1 MDQGRDVLLV
11 GSPTNLL
18 AYGKSYPDAERNAD
32 LFDVEVRDGVFCLAM
47 GTMKINETQTAI
59 ALVGGNCSVV
69 GLNKKGE
76 DVFWTVAGDNV
87 SALAFARIENED
99 NWEILM
105 GSEDYAI
112 RIFKGE
118 ELIYDIN
125 ESAKVTGLMA
135 TKLGRYAYALDN
147 GTLGLYNKTHRVWR
161 AKTKNKVITLTAGD
175 VNGDG
180 QPEIVVGW
188 SNGRF
193 EVRSES
199 KGEPLYK
206 KMVKEPISKVILDDL
221 RLDGTQQTIICTE
234 SGKVIGLAQTQE
246 SAPQEIE
253 ANPDREQELI
263 EELSLK
269 KQTLLNELN
278 SLVQQP
284 KRSKATPSVLPS
296 NTQVT
301 ISVEL
306 SSDTKEPEVRAI
318 CSSKAIIRGLV
329 LYSDSLFETGS
340 VFVHPDRPSQELR
353 YPIKNPKFI
362 EADIEATALVGASEA
377 SSQYLVVERK
387 LVLPKFCMFKQAQSG
402 AFPGPSVQFELREHP
417 SKLINWAER
426 RFLVEQNSLRAR
438 QDGNLE
444 LLFEGAGMSIGIR
457 WALNLCAI
465 HVNSME
471 VAGEL
476 VQDLA
481 TFFSVHDIE
490 SRADFPE
497 DIRSFLK
504 LLKEVE
510 DFSSARTQLT
520 VNMAEAVQNV
530 KALIVRAEDS
540 RIQRNF
546 SQFKKT
552 YSQLQ
557 LVNSE
562 LIGEFQKRQSN
573 HNELLSILKKV
584 NQCIQRAGNLRFG
597 QAKTR
602 VIAALRDAVKGK
614 NTALLTSVSPT

>member
-18 AYGKSYPDAERNAD
+18 AYGDLYPDAERNSD
-32 LFDVEVRDGVFCLAM
+32 LFDVEVRDGVFCMAL
-47 GTMKINETQTAI
+47 GNMKINEVPTSI

-87 SALAFARIENED
+87 SSLAFAHIESED
-99 NWEILM
+99 NSEILM

-112 RIFKGE
+112 RIFRGE

-125 ESAKVTGLMA
+125 ESAKVTALMA

-193 EVRSES
+193 EVRSEA

-253 ANPDREQELI
+253 ANPDRAQELV

-284 KRSKATPSVLPS
+284 KRTKAAPAVLPS
-296 NTQVT
+296 NTQVN
-301 ISVEL
+301 INLEL
-306 SSDTKEPEVRAI
+306 SEDNKETEVRAV
-318 CSSKAIIRGLV
+318 CSGKAVIRGFALF
-329 LYSDSLFETGS
+329 SDSVFETGS
-340 VFVHPDRPSQELR
+340 VFVHPDRASQELR
-353 YPIKNPKFI
+353 YTVRNTKYV
-362 EADIEATALVGASEA
+362 EADIEAVALVGASEA
-377 SSQYLVVERK
+377 SSQYLVIERK
-387 LVLPKFCMFKQAQSG
+387 LTLPKFCMFKHTNSG
-402 AFPGPSVQFELREHP
+402 SFPSPNVQFDLRDHP
-417 SKLINWAER
+417 SKILSWAER
-426 RFLVEQNSLRAR
+426 RFLVDANSLRLR
-438 QDGNLE
+438 PDGNLE
-444 LLFEGAGMSIGIR
+444 MVFEGAETCVGIR
-457 WALNLCAI
+457 CVMNRCAI

-481 TFFSVHDIE
+481 MFLGLHELE
-490 SRADFPE
+490 SRAEFPE
-497 DIRSFLK
+497 DIRNFLR

-530 KALIVRAEDS
+530 KSLIVRAEDS
-540 RIQRNF
+540 RILRNF

-584 NQCIQRAGNLRFG
+584 NQYIQRAGNLRFG

-602 VIAALRDAVKGK
+602 VIAALREAIKAK
-614 NTALLTSVSPT
+614 NASLLTSVSAT